1 MKKLVLTLASGV
13 LLAGMALPA
22 LAQTPLTPQAQ
33 YTADSKQAKQRYEAD
48 KKLCDGESSSES
60 RTQCRRDAKDV
71 YDKAIA
77 SAKAQKAAALPATA
91 PADSTPAPQAKAV
104 CAECGKVTAI
114 TKTEKKGEG
123 SPLGLIGGAV
133 VGGVLG
139 HQVGGGTGKTLATVA
154 GAAGG
159 AYAGKKVEE
168 KAKTKNVWTVSVRYG
183 DGRTGSFEFTQDPA
197 MRVGDAVKNSGGT
210 IVRY

>member
-1 MKKLVLTLASGV
+1 MKKLVLTLTSG
-13 LLAGMALPA
+13 LLFWGIAWPA

-33 YTADSKQAKQRYEAD
+33 YTADSKQAQQRFDAD
-48 KKLCDGESSSES
+48 KKLCDGENSSEA

-77 SAKAQKAAALPATA
+77 SAKAQKAAATPAG
-91 PADSTPAPQAKAV
+91 SSPAPQAKAV